1 MKLAYAVIVPCLA
14 LAGGCVLIPTPAYKS
29 DGLPTR
35 QNVSAKDAQ
44 EIRTGVTSREEV
56 LLRFGEPDATFA
68 QGQRF
73 VYLWGDVVAWFF
85 AGAGYSGAGGEI
97 SRGSMLEVDFDP
109 SGIVCRR
116 EVRTPALSDLFSTQ
130 NIRGVSYAPLRAV
143 PQP

>member
-1 MKLAYAVIVPCLA
+1 MRAACAVILPWLT

-29 DGLPTR
+29 DALPTR
-35 QNVSAKDAQ
+35 QNLSATDAQ
-44 EIRTGVTSREEV
+44 QIQTGVTSREEV

-68 QGQRF
+68 QGRRF

-85 AGAGYSGAGGEI
+85 AGAGYSGSGGEI
-97 SRGSMLEVDFDP
+97 PRGSMLEVDFGP

-130 NIRGVSYAPLRAV
+130 SIRGVGYAPLRA
-143 PQP
+143 PPEP